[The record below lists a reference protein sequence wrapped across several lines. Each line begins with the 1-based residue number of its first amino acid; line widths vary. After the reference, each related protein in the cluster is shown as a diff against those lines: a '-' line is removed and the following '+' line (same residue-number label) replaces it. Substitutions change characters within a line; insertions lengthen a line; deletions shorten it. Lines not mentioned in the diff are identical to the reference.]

1 MIAVCMQGLRSDYGE
16 SLILGR
22 IRKTTLN
29 WEIEDGIKYF
39 SKRGNL

>member
-1 MIAVCMQGLRSDYGE
+1 MIAVCMQGLRGDYGE
-16 SLILGR
+16 PLILGR
-22 IRKTTLN
+22 IRKTALN